1 MGISRMGRRR
11 QGELPRYRLHK
22 QSGQAVVSL
31 PLGGG
36 KYRDLLLGCHGS
48 EESQR
53 EYERVI
59 NEWLASGRNAPLKSS
74 GPAPDLTVAELCL
87 RFWKHA
93 EGLYRLA
100 DGSPSRELDHYK
112 YAQKALIALYGHKP
126 ASEFGPLGLKAVR
139 QSMIDARQYR
149 VRFDLDARPAGRWL
163 PDEKVRLAVSGEGRG
178 DAMREDTWSPV
189 EVLETRKALS
199 RRVVNQRIDHIRRM
213 FKWAVSEELA
223 PPSVYEALKAVAGLR
238 RGHEGT
244 KEKPK
249 IKPVSDEHVEAT
261 LHHLNPQV
269 AAMVRLQRLIGA
281 RATEVCL
288 MRGRDID
295 RSGPVWWYRIDPNE
309 IPREGPANLHKTA
322 HHQQE
327 DGSATV
333 KALPLGPKAQ
343 VALAPWLRD
352 NPEEFLFQPKEARR
366 AQDAEKRKNRKSPM
380 TPSQLARKP
389 KADPKRAPQDHY
401 THHSY
406 RRAIA
411 RACEQAKVPCWMP
424 HQLKHACGTQVRKR
438 FGAEASRIFLGH
450 SKLSTTEIYAEAD
463 MNQVEKIALEMG

>member
-1 MGISRMGRRR
+1 MGRRR

-22 QSGQAVVSL
+22 QSRQAVVSL

-36 KYRDLLLGCHGS
+36 KYRDYLLGPHGTEGS
-48 EESQR
+48 RR

-59 NEWLASGRNAPLKSS
+59 HEWLASGRHAPPRPSDS
-74 GPAPDLTVAELCL
+74 PADLTVAELCL

-93 EGLYRLA
+93 EGFYRLA
-100 DGSPSRELDHYK
+100 DGSPSKELDHYK
-112 YAQKALIALYGHKP
+112 YAQKALIALYGHRP

-139 QSMIDARQYR
+139 QSMIDARQVR
-149 VRFDLDARPAGRWL
+149 VRFEESRPAGFWL
-163 PDEKVRLAVSGEGRG
+163 PDDRVRPDPSSQDRGLAARKGS
-178 DAMREDTWSPV
+178 WHPV
-189 EVLETRKALS
+189 EILETRKALS

-213 FKWAVSEELA
+213 FKWAVSEELV
-223 PPSVYEALKAVAGLR
+223 PSSISEALRAVAGLR

-249 IKPVSDEHVEAT
+249 VKPVLDEHVEAT
-261 LHHLNPQV
+261 LPHLNPQV

-322 HHQQE
+322 HHEQE

-333 KALPLGPKAQ
+333 KSLPLGPKAQ
-343 VALAPWLRD
+343 AVLAPWLREASD
-352 NPEEFLFQPKEARR
+352 EFLFQPGEARR
-366 AQDAEKRKNRKSPM
+366 AQDAEKRRNRKSPM
-380 TPSQLARKP
+380 TPSQRARRP
-389 KADPKRAPQDHY
+389 KAAPKRAPQDHY

-411 RACEQAKVPCWMP
+411 RACERA
-424 HQLKHACGTQVRKR
+424 
-438 FGAEASRIFLGH
+438 
-450 SKLSTTEIYAEAD
+450 
-463 MNQVEKIALEMG
+463 